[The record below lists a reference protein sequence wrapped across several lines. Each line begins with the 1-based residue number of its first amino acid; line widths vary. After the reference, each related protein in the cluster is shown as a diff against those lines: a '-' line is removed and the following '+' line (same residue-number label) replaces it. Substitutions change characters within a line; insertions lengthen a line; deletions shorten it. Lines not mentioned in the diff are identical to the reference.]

1 MNPGA
6 SSSDGWLMPADDR
19 FIDRSSQL
27 HIALRTLHA
36 FHSEHNRYPDL
47 GDGDALS
54 ALSKTI
60 NAEAK
65 SKDELYADEL
75 DDSII
80 RKVGES
86 AKSSLV
92 PMTAFFGGIIAQEL
106 VKLTGKYSPLK

>member
-1 MNPGA
+1 
-6 SSSDGWLMPADDR
+6 MPADDR

-54 ALSKTI
+54 VLSKTI

-86 AKSSLV
+86 SKSSLV
-92 PMTAFFGGIIAQEL
+92 PMTAFFGGVIAQEL
-106 VKLTGKYSPLK
+106 VKLTGKYTPLK

>member
-1 MNPGA
+1 
-6 SSSDGWLMPADDR
+6 MPADDR

-36 FHSEHNRYPDL
+36 YHSQHGRYPDL
-47 GDGDALS
+47 EDADSLS

-80 RKVGES
+80 RKVGVS

-92 PMTAFFGGIIAQEL
+92 PMTAFFGGIIAQEI